1 MLATGTGGG
10 GGGGGVRHRGARR
23 LGPVDQRPHTSW
35 GAALAERGS
44 RATGGPPT
52 ALRLRPLN
60 LGGSQ
65 SGLTEAT
72 VRLQAAI
79 GRV

>member
-1 MLATGTGGG
+1 MAGT
-10 GGGGGVRHRGARR
+10 RHRGARR
-23 LGPVDQRPHTSW
+23 LGSLDQRLRTSW
-35 GAALAERGS
+35 GAAWAERGS
-44 RATGGPPT
+44 RATGGPPP
-52 ALRLRPLN
+52 ALWLRALN